1 MTEPVVSYRA
11 VNKSLDDGVSHVGV
25 DPRQGGVAAEPVA
38 HQAHQ
43 EVLVRTVVI
52 ADQGSSSL
60 SPAGVLPCHSPGT
73 HLARLRLPPENSP
86 LFKCRAES
94 PGTFLAD

>member
-86 LFKCRAES
+86 LFKCRTQS
-94 PGTFLAD
+94 PGTFLA